1 MCPSVILCWCLSQCD
16 DINLPLTVFPIDCA
30 SENGPVHNYQG
41 LRLVMRLQC
50 CSWLCVSHSCWFLW
64 QFWCNDCQE
73 DADFSLSLSL
83 PCNFFFQKSEFKP
96 FHVGCKI
103 LLRAFE
109 LLNASNKRHTHPLLQ
124 PGKVMPVS
132 YSSFSPVLLFALL
145 CDTLYRNLNW
155 HTNQFFHRTTGGLI
169 HQFKLWC
176 LFFLQSEFTF
186 KINFVRPGDVHW
198 LARHQFIAKQA
209 WISMIYDLRHEI

>member
-1 MCPSVILCWCLSQCD
+1 M
-16 DINLPLTVFPIDCA
+16 LTSF
-30 SENGPVHNYQG
+30 
-41 LRLVMRLQC
+41 
-50 CSWLCVSHSCWFLW
+50 F
-64 QFWCNDCQE
+64 
-73 DADFSLSLSL
+73 LSLL
-83 PCNFFFQKSEFKP
+83 QFLFPKVKFKP

-109 LLNASNKRHTHPLLQ
+109 LLNVSNKRHIHPLLQ

-169 HQFKLWC
+169 HQFKLWS
-176 LFFLQSEFTF
+176 LFFLQSEFSYF
-186 KINFVRPGDVHW
+186 QNKFR
-198 LARHQFIAKQA
+198 QA
-209 WISMIYDLRHEI
+209 WRCALIGQTSVHCKAGLNFYDIRFASWNIVLSVDCWTKLSLIIFYLISTKIKS